1 MFRMGDGPD
10 CHHLYGHARI
20 VTNVLG
26 RFCRCC
32 WQTTCIHHFLH
43 HICFCQYCIII
54 TEQFWCFVLR
64 CLQSAGS
71 SKTIALASGV
81 VADIATATQRGSYIG
96 YIRAG
101 SLIGHSI
108 RPKIGGVPTQYL
120 G

>member
-1 MFRMGDGPD
+1 MFRIGDGPD

-20 VTNVLG
+20 DTNVLG
-26 RFCRCC
+26 RFCRRC

-43 HICFCQYCIII
+43 HICFCQY
-54 TEQFWCFVLR
+54 WRFVLR

-81 VADIATATQRGSYIG
+81 VADIATAAQRGSYIG
-96 YIRAG
+96 YTMAG